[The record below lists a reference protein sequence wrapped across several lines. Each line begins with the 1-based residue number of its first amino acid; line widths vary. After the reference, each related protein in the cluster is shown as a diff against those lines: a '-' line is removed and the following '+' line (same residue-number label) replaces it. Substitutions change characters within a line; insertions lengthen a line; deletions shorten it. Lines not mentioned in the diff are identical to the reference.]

1 MHRILKYLTI
11 TNDTF
16 LTHGMEN
23 KDILQEITPLESHG
37 FMYVADRHKAEFDY
51 PLHRHDLFEMNFVE
65 HGAGCERIV
74 GDSVETIGDYD
85 LVLITSPNLEHM
97 WGQGGCQSGAIHE
110 ITIQFFIDFHKDK
123 IFDTNPMQSVR
134 KMFCRAERG
143 LSFPLSAIMTVYPRL
158 LKLSQIK
165 EGFYAMMELFH
176 ILYELSKFD
185 DARELSSSSF
195 ARVQTNMESRRV
207 AKVKDYIAGHY
218 IEEIRLEQMS
228 ALANMSPTAFSRFF
242 KLRTGKTLAEYIVDI
257 RLGHAARKL
266 IDTNEPVSQIGFS
279 CGFNTLTN
287 FNRLFKKRKGCS
299 PTEFREKYAKTKVIV

>member
-1 MHRILKYLTI
+1 MHGFFRYAISH
-11 TNDTF
+11 TNTF
-16 LTHGMEN
+16 LTWSMEN
-23 KDILQEITPLESHG
+23 TDILQEITPLESHD
-37 FMYVADRHKAEFDY
+37 FMYVADRHKAGYDY

-65 HGAGCERIV
+65 HGTGCERIV

-97 WGQGGCQSGAIHE
+97 WGQGMCQNTDIHE
-110 ITIQFFIDFHKDK
+110 ITIQFTIDFHKDR
-123 IFDTNPMQSVR
+123 IFDTNPMQSVK

-143 LSFPLSAIMTVYPRL
+143 LSFPLSAIMTIYPRL
-158 LKLSQIK
+158 IKLSQIK
-165 EGFYAMMELFH
+165 EGFYAMMEFFQ

-195 ARVQTNMESRRV
+195 ARAQPNTESRRV
-207 AKVKDYIAGHY
+207 AKVKDYITSHY

-228 ALANMSPTAFSRFF
+228 TMVSMSPTAFSRFF

-257 RLGHAARKL
+257 RLGHAARML
-266 IDTNEPVSQIGFS
+266 VDTNEPVSQICFS

>member
-1 MHRILKYLTI
+1 
-11 TNDTF
+11 
-16 LTHGMEN
+16 MEN
-23 KDILQEITPLESHG
+23 RDILQEITPLESHD
-37 FMYVADRHKAEFDY
+37 FMFVADRHKAYYDF
-51 PLHRHDLFEMNFVE
+51 PLHRHELFELNFVE

-74 GDSVETIGDYD
+74 GDSVELIDDYE

-97 WGQGGCQSGAIHE
+97 WGQGECKNTDIHE
-110 ITIQFFIDFHKDK
+110 ITIQFFLDFHKDK
-123 IFDTNPMQSVR
+123 IFETNSMRSITQ
-134 KMFCRAERG
+134 MLIRAERG
-143 LSFPLSAIMTVYPRL
+143 LSFPLRAIMTVYPRL

-165 EGFYAMMELFH
+165 EAFYSMSELMQ

-195 ARVQTNMESRRV
+195 ARVQTSTESRRV
-207 AKVKDYIAGHY
+207 AKVKDYIAAHY

-228 ALANMSPTAFSRFF
+228 SMVSMSSTAFSRFF

-266 IDTNEPVSQIGFS
+266 IDTNELVSQIGFS

>member
-1 MHRILKYLTI
+1 
-11 TNDTF
+11 
-16 LTHGMEN
+16 ME
-23 KDILQEITPLESHG
+23 KTDILQEITPLEEHN
-37 FMYVADRHKAEFDY
+37 FMYVADRHKAEYDF
-51 PLHRHDLFEMNFVE
+51 PLHRHDLFELNFVE

-74 GDSVETIGDYD
+74 GDSVETIDEYD

-97 WGQGGCQSGAIHE
+97 WGQGACKSEDIHE
-110 ITIQFFIDFHKDK
+110 ITVQFNIDFHTDR
-123 IFDTNPMQSVR
+123 IFDTNPMQSVK

-143 LSFPLSAIMTVYPRL
+143 LAFPLAAIMTVYPRL
-158 LKLSQIK
+158 IRISQIK
-165 EGFYAMMELFH
+165 EGFYSMVELFY

-195 ARVQTNMESRRV
+195 AQVKPNTESRRV
-207 AKVKDYIAGHY
+207 AKVKDYITTHY

-228 ALANMSPTAFSRFF
+228 DMVGMSPTAFSRFF

-257 RLGHAARKL
+257 RLGHAARML
-266 IDTNEPVSQIGFS
+266 VDTNDAVSQIGFA

-299 PTEFREKYAKTKVIV
+299 PTEFREKYAKTKIIV

>member
-1 MHRILKYLTI
+1 
-11 TNDTF
+11 
-16 LTHGMEN
+16 MEN
-23 KDILQEITPLESHG
+23 KDILQEITPLESHD
-37 FMYVADRHKAEFDY
+37 FMFVADRHKAYCDF
-51 PLHRHDLFEMNFVE
+51 PLHRHDLFEMNCVE

-74 GDSVETIGDYD
+74 GDSMETIGDYD

-97 WGQGGCQSGAIHE
+97 WGQGVCKSEDIHE
-110 ITIQFFIDFHKDK
+110 VTIQFFLDFQHSK
-123 IFDTNPMQSVR
+123 FFETNSLRSIKQM
-134 KMFCRAERG
+134 MIRAERG
-143 LSFPLSAIMTVYPRL
+143 LVFPLSAIMTVYPRL
-158 LKLSQIK
+158 MRISQIK
-165 EGFYAMMELFH
+165 EGFYSMAELFY
-176 ILYELSKFD
+176 ILYELAKFD

-195 ARVQTNMESRRV
+195 ARVQTSTESRRV
-207 AKVKDYIAGHY
+207 AKVKDYIAAHY

-228 ALANMSPTAFSRFF
+228 SMVSMSPTAFSRFF

-266 IDTNEPVSQIGFS
+266 IDTNEAVSQIGFS

>member
-1 MHRILKYLTI
+1 
-11 TNDTF
+11 
-16 LTHGMEN
+16 ME
-23 KDILQEITPLESHG
+23 KTDILQEITPLEEHN
-37 FMYVADRHKAEFDY
+37 FMYVADRHKAEYDF
-51 PLHRHDLFEMNFVE
+51 PLHRHDLFELNFVE

-74 GDSVETIGDYD
+74 GDSVETIDEYD

-97 WGQGGCQSGAIHE
+97 WGQGACKSEDIHE
-110 ITIQFFIDFHKDK
+110 ITVQFNIDFHTDR
-123 IFDTNPMQSVR
+123 IFDTNPMQSVK

-143 LSFPLSAIMTVYPRL
+143 LAFPLAAIMTVYPRL
-158 LKLSQIK
+158 IRISHIK
-165 EGFYAMMELFH
+165 EGFYSMVELFY

-195 ARVQTNMESRRV
+195 AQVKPNTESRRV
-207 AKVKDYIAGHY
+207 AKVKDYITTHY

-228 ALANMSPTAFSRFF
+228 DMVGMSPTAFSRFF

-257 RLGHAARKL
+257 RLGHAARML
-266 IDTNEPVSQIGFS
+266 VDTNDAVSQIGFA

-299 PTEFREKYAKTKVIV
+299 PTEFREKYAKTKIIV

>member
-1 MHRILKYLTI
+1 
-11 TNDTF
+11 
-16 LTHGMEN
+16 MEN
-23 KDILQEITPLESHG
+23 TDILQEITPLESHD
-37 FMYVADRHKAEFDY
+37 FMFVADRHKANYDF

-74 GDSVETIGDYD
+74 GDSVEAIGDYD

-97 WGQGGCQSGAIHE
+97 WGQGECQSEDIHE
-110 ITIQFFIDFHKDK
+110 VTIQFVIDFHKDR
-123 IFDTNPMQSVR
+123 IFNTNPMQSVR
-134 KMFCRAERG
+134 KMLCRAERG

-165 EGFYAMMELFH
+165 EGFYAMMELFQ

-195 ARVQTNMESRRV
+195 ARVQTNTESRRV
-207 AKVKDYIAGHY
+207 AKAKEYITAHY

-228 ALANMSPTAFSRFF
+228 AMVSMSPTAFSRFF

-257 RLGHAARKL
+257 RLGHASRKL
-266 IDTNEPVSQIGFS
+266 IDTNEPVSQICFS

-287 FNRLFKKRKGCS
+287 FNRLFKARRGYA
-299 PTEFREKYAKTKVIV
+299 PREFRSIFKKNRVLV

>member
-1 MHRILKYLTI
+1 M
-11 TNDTF
+11 TF
-16 LTHGMEN
+16 RMEN
-23 KDILQEITPLESHG
+23 TEILQEITPLEEHD
-37 FMYVADRHKAEFDY
+37 FMFVADRHKAGYDY
-51 PLHRHDLFEMNFVE
+51 PLHRHYLFEMNFVE

-85 LVLITSPNLEHM
+85 LVLITSPNLEHK
-97 WGQGGCQSGAIHE
+97 WGQGICQNTDIHE
-110 ITIQFFIDFHKDK
+110 ITIQFFLDFHNDK
-123 IFDTNPMQSVR
+123 IYETNSMRSITQ
-134 KMFCRAERG
+134 MLIRAERG
-143 LSFPLSAIMTVYPRL
+143 LSFPLAAIMTVYPRL

-165 EGFYAMMELFH
+165 EGFYSLSELMI

-185 DARELSSSSF
+185 EARELSSSSF
-195 ARVQTNMESRRV
+195 ARVKPNNESRRV
-207 AKVKDYIAGHY
+207 AKVKDYISSHY
-218 IEEIRLEQMS
+218 IEEIRLEQLS
-228 ALANMSPTAFSRFF
+228 AMASMSPTAFSRFF

-266 IDTNEPVSQIGFS
+266 IDTNDPVSQICFS